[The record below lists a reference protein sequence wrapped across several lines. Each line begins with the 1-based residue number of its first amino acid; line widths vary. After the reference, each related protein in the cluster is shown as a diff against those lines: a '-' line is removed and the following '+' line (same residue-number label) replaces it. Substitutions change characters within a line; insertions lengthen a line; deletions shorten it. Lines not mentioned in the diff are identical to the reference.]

1 MSRSSKNP
9 TVAEAW
15 KLVRETQKNIKEISD
30 LHNKLAKKSAKDIAE
45 WRASSQRT
53 ERQVEKTAKT
63 LDKYMGDSGN
73 QWGRLGENLVKGN
86 LAKRL
91 KERGFEVDRVMTRIK
106 RADTEFDIVAINGR
120 DVVVVEVRASLDPS
134 DVKEFEQNIKKFKT
148 YWPEFKG
155 KTIYGAVAFLIKSNR
170 QADILAR
177 KRGFLVIEAVG
188 DVFVQNRKNFKPRIF
203 S

>member
-9 TVAEAW
+9 TVAEVW
-15 KLVRETQKNIKEISD
+15 KLVRETQKNLKELS
-30 LHNKLAKKSAKDIAE
+30 
-45 WRASSQRT
+45 ASSQKT
-53 ERQVEKTAKT
+53 DRQVEKTAKT

-106 RADTEFDIVAINGR
+106 RADTEFDIVAINGK

-148 YWPEFKG
+148 YWPEFEG

-188 DVFVQNRKNFKPRIF
+188 DVFVQNRKNFKPRVF